1 MQYRWNWSILF
12 VEPYSGWLLAGLKWT
27 LLVAGAGWIIALAIG
42 CAVGVLST
50 LPSRTARA
58 IAAAYVDLFRN
69 IPLLLQLFLWYFVL
83 PELLPGSFGLWIK
96 RDLPMPEY
104 WFSVIGLGCFTAA
117 RIAEQ
122 VRAGI
127 EAIGKG
133 QHMAAAASGFTTA
146 QTYRYILLPLASR
159 NVLPPLTSEALN
171 IIKNSSLALTIGVL
185 ELTGQSRQIEAS
197 TFQGIEALT
206 AATVLYV
213 MLTFCVI
220 IGMRALERRVAIPG
234 TLGRG

>member
-1 MQYRWNWSILF
+1 MQYRWNWSIL
-12 VEPYSGWLLAGLKWT
+12 VAQPYVGWLLDGVTWT
-27 LLVAGAGWIIALAIG
+27 LLVAGAAWIVALAIG
-42 CAVGVLST
+42 CTIGVLST
-50 LPSRTARA
+50 LPGRTARLVA
-58 IAAAYVDLFRN
+58 TAYVDVFRN

-83 PELLPGSFGLWIK
+83 PELLPGAFGLWIK
-96 RDLPMPEY
+96 RDMPMPEY
-104 WFSVIGLGCFTAA
+104 WFSVAGIGCFTAA

-127 EAIGKG
+127 EAVGTG
-133 QHMAAAASGFTTA
+133 QRMAAAAMGLTVA
-146 QTYRYILLPLASR
+146 QAYRYILLPLAAR

-206 AATVLYV
+206 AATAIYVL
-213 MLTFCVI
+213 LTLGVI
-220 IGMRALERRVAIPG
+220 AAMRALERRVAIPG